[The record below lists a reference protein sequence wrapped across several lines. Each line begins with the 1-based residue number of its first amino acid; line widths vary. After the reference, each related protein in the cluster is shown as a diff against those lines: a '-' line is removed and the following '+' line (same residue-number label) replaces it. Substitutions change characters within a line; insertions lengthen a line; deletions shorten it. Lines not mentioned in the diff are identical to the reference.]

1 MRLGRRFLFLA
12 IRYDKFVKK
21 PFEEHGFESWHI
33 QTLADCTE
41 KVEAFIP
48 FVRIVN
54 PDMGEVD
61 FEPYPYQ
68 YNLFEKFQKHRF
80 NIALLARQS
89 GKTTAVAV
97 FALWYATFHKD
108 KVIGIV
114 SNKEKVAKM
123 ILDRLK
129 RMYEGLP
136 IWLKPGVSE
145 YQKTGV
151 TFDNGS
157 RITIS
162 ATTPDAFRGETL
174 NLLICDEF
182 AFVHRNMAKDFWA
195 ANYPTISASRQ
206 SKVIVIST
214 PNGLGNLF
222 HQLYMKS
229 EKGENEFV
237 NTRVTWRNVPGRD
250 IEWAKRELAN
260 MGSKQRFLQEH
271 EVEFLG
277 SASTVID
284 PDILADIITKYKTPI
299 QKDLENHLSVYEKPE
314 KDAVYTIGV
323 DTAKGTGENYSAI
336 QILKIKSMNPIKLI
350 QVATY
355 MHNGIDVYRF
365 AQIVNRLGYYYNH
378 AYLMVENNAEGSTV
392 VNRLWWDYE
401 NDHLV
406 NSGSKAKELGVR
418 ATKVTKVKAV
428 LLMKRLIEDGSLE
441 IYDEETLTQLTT
453 FIEENGKF
461 FGEPYDDL
469 ISALYWACYI
479 FGMETKKGHKLD
491 VIGEDWQ
498 MRKSKDEQEKDHD
511 DVWGILSDI
520 DDMVED
526 WSWLDDG
533 AKVMFG

>member
-1 MRLGRRFLFLA
+1 MA
-12 IRYDKFVKK
+12 IRYDSFVKK
-21 PFEEHGFESWHI
+21 PFEEHGFEPWQINALLECS
-33 QTLADCTE
+33 E
-41 KVEAFIP
+41 SVEAFLP
-48 FVRIVN
+48 YVKIVN

-61 FEPYPYQ
+61 FLPHVYPYQ
-68 YNLFEKFQKHRF
+68 YELFEKFQKHRF
-80 NIALLARQS
+80 NIGLLARQS

-97 FALWYATFHKD
+97 FALWYATFFRD
-108 KVIGIV
+108 KNIGIV
-114 SNKEKVAKM
+114 SNKEKIAKM

-136 IWLKPGVSE
+136 NWLKPGVSE

-157 RITIS
+157 RITTS

-182 AFVHRNMAKDFWA
+182 AFVHRNMAKDFWS
-195 ANYPTISASRQ
+195 ANYPTISASQ
-206 SKVIVIST
+206 TSKVIIIST

-222 HQLYMKS
+222 HQLYMKA
-229 EKGENEFV
+229 EKEENEFMH
-237 NTRVTWRNVPGRD
+237 TRVTWRKVPGRD
-250 IEWAKRELAN
+250 MDWAKRELAN
-260 MGSKQRFLQEH
+260 LGSKQKFKQEH

-284 PDILADIITKYKTPI
+284 PDVLADIITKYKNPI
-299 QKDLENHLSVYEKPE
+299 RTELEDHLQVYEKPD
-314 KDAVYTIGV
+314 KDSLYILGV

-336 QILKIKSMNPIKLI
+336 QILKIVDMDPIKLE

-355 MHNGIDVYRF
+355 MNNGIDVYRF
-365 AQIVNRLGYYYNH
+365 AQVVNKLGYYYNNG
-378 AYLMVENNAEGSTV
+378 YLMVENNAEGSTV
-392 VNRLWWDYE
+392 VNQLWWEHE
-401 NDHLV
+401 NEHLV
-406 NSGSKAKELGVR
+406 NSGSKITDLGVR
-418 ATKVTKVKAV
+418 ATKTTKTKAV

-441 IYDEETLTQLTT
+441 LKDEETLTQLAT

-479 FGMETKKGHKLD
+479 FGMESKKGYKID
-491 VIGEDWQ
+491 VLGEDWQ
-498 MRKSKDEQEKDHD
+498 MRKSRDEQERDHD
-511 DVWGILSDI
+511 DVWGILSDVE
-520 DDMVED
+520 DEVED

-533 AKVMFG
+533 AKVMFGG

>member
-1 MRLGRRFLFLA
+1 MA
-12 IRYDKFVKK
+12 IKYDNYVKR
-21 PFEEHGFESWHI
+21 PFEEHGFEAWQI
-33 QTLADCTE
+33 QTLISCTE
-41 KVEAFIP
+41 KVENFIP
-48 FVRIVN
+48 YVKIVN
-54 PDMGEVD
+54 PDDGEVE
-61 FEPYPYQ
+61 FEPYTYQ
-68 YNLFEKFQKHRF
+68 FELLEKFQAHRF

-97 FALWYATFHKD
+97 FALWYACFHRD

-114 SNKEKVAKM
+114 SNKEKIAKM
-123 ILDRLK
+123 ILDRFK
-129 RMYEGLP
+129 RMYESLP

-162 ATTPDAFRGETL
+162 ATTTDAFRGETL

-182 AFVHRNMAKDFWA
+182 AFVHRNLAQDFWA
-195 ANYPTISASRQ
+195 ANYPTISASKK

-229 EKGENEFV
+229 EKKENEFV
-237 NTRVTWRNVPGRD
+237 HTKVTWRNVPGRD

-260 MGSKQRFLQEH
+260 LGSKQKFLQEH

-284 PDILADIITKYKTPI
+284 PDILADIITKYQAPI
-299 QKDLENHLSVYEKPE
+299 QTDLENHLNIFEKP
-314 KDAVYTIGV
+314 DNDSMYILGV
-323 DTAKGTGENYSAI
+323 DTAKGTGEHYSAI
-336 QILKIKSMNPIKLI
+336 QILKIESMKPIKLI

-365 AQIVNRLGYYYNH
+365 AQIVNRLGLYYNN

-392 VNRLWWDYE
+392 VNRLWWDFE

-418 ATKVTKVKAV
+418 ATKTTKVKAV
-428 LLMKRLIEDGSLE
+428 LLMKRFIEDGSLE
-441 IYDEETLTQLTT
+441 IKDEETLTQLTT

-479 FGMETKKGHKLD
+479 FAMETKKGHKLD
-491 VIGEDWQ
+491 VIGEEWKL
-498 MRKSKDEQEKDHD
+498 RKSKDEVEKED
-511 DVWGILSDI
+511 DVWGILADI
-520 DDMVED
+520 DDMMED
-526 WSWLDDG
+526 WSWLDEG

>member
-1 MRLGRRFLFLA
+1 MA
-12 IRYDKFVKK
+12 IRYDRFVKK
-21 PFEEHGFESWHI
+21 PFEEHGFEPWQI
-33 QTLADCTE
+33 AALMECTE
-41 KVEAFIP
+41 SLEAFVP
-48 FVRIVN
+48 YVKIVH
-54 PDMGEVD
+54 PDLGEVN

-68 YNLFEKFQKHRF
+68 FELFEKFQKHRF
-80 NIALLARQS
+80 NIGLLARQS
-89 GKTTAVAV
+89 GKTTAVGV
-97 FALWYATFHKD
+97 FALWYAMFQKD

-114 SNKEKVAKM
+114 SNKEKIAKM

-129 RMYEGLP
+129 RMYEGIP
-136 IWLKPGVSE
+136 TWLKPGVSE

-157 RITIS
+157 RITTS

-195 ANYPTISASRQ
+195 ANYPTISASQ
-206 SKVIVIST
+206 LSKVIIIST

-229 EKGENEFV
+229 EKEENEFTH
-237 NTRVTWRNVPGRD
+237 TRVTWKKVPGRD

-260 MGSKQRFLQEH
+260 LGSKQRFLQEH

-284 PDILADIITKYKTPI
+284 PDVLADIITKYKTPI
-299 QKDLENHLSVYEKPE
+299 RVDLEDHLRIYEKPQ
-314 KDAVYTIGV
+314 KDAMYILGV

-336 QILKIKSMNPIKLI
+336 QILRIEEMDPIKLI

-355 MHNGIDVYRF
+355 ENNGIDVYRF
-365 AQIVNRLGYYYNH
+365 AQVVNKLGYYYNNG
-378 AYLMVENNAEGSTV
+378 YLMVENNAEGSTV
-392 VNRLWWDYE
+392 VNQLWWELE
-401 NDHLV
+401 NDRLI
-406 NSGSKAKELGVR
+406 NSGSKITDLGVR
-418 ATKVTKVKAV
+418 ATKTTKTKAV

-441 IYDEETLTQLTT
+441 IYDENTLTQLTT
-453 FIEENGKF
+453 YTEENGKF

-469 ISALYWACYI
+469 ISGLYWATYI
-479 FGMETKKGHKLD
+479 FGMESKKGIKID
-491 VIGEDWQ
+491 VLGEDWK
-498 MRKSKDEQEKDHD
+498 MRKSRDEQDRDHD
-511 DVWGILSDI
+511 DVWGILSDVE
-520 DDMVED
+520 DSVED

>member
-1 MRLGRRFLFLA
+1 MA
-12 IRYDKFVKK
+12 IRYDSFVKK
-21 PFEEHGFESWHI
+21 PFEEHGFEPWQI
-33 QTLADCTE
+33 EKLLACKE
-41 KVEAFIP
+41 KVENFLP
-48 FVRIVN
+48 FVKIVN
-54 PDMGEVD
+54 PDKGEMII
-61 FEPYPYQ
+61 EPYPYQ
-68 YNLFEKFQKHRF
+68 FDLFEKFQEHRF

-136 IWLKPGVSE
+136 TWLKPGVYE

-174 NLLICDEF
+174 NVLICDEF
-182 AFVHRNMAKDFWA
+182 AFVHRNMATDFWA
-195 ANYPTISASRQ
+195 ANYPTISASKT

-229 EKGENEFV
+229 EKKENEFV
-237 NTRVTWRNVPGRD
+237 NTKVTWRNVPGRD
-250 IEWAKRELAN
+250 IEWARRELAN

-284 PDILADIITKYKTPI
+284 PDILADIISKYKEPI
-299 QKDLENHLSVYEKPE
+299 QRELQDHLAVYEKPQE
-314 KDAVYTIGV
+314 DAMYVLGV
-323 DTAKGTGENYSAI
+323 DTAKGTGEHYSAI
-336 QILKIKSMNPIKLI
+336 QVIKIEQMEPIKLK
-350 QVATY
+350 QVAVY
-355 MHNGIDVYRF
+355 NNNGIDVYRF
-365 AQIVNRLGYYYNH
+365 AQTVNRLAYYYNN

-392 VNRLWWDYE
+392 VNQLWWNYE
-401 NDHLV
+401 NDRLV

-418 ATKVTKVKAV
+418 ATKTTKVKAV

-441 IYDEETLTQLTT
+441 LQDEETLTQLTT
-453 FIEENGKF
+453 YIEENGKF

-469 ISALYWACYI
+469 ISALYWACFI
-479 FGMETKKGHKLD
+479 FGMETKKGYKLD
-491 VIGEDWQ
+491 VIGEDWL
-498 MRKSKDEQEKDHD
+498 MNLSKEEQEKEVE
-511 DVWGILSDI
+511 DVWGVLSDI
-520 DDMVED
+520 DNMMED